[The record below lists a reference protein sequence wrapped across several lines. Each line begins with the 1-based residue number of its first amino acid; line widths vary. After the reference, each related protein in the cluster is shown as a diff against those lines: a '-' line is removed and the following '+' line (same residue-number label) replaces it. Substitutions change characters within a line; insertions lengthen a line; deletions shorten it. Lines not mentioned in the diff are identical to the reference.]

1 MGLSAEGNCHDW
13 QGPVKSKIRL
23 AGAGI
28 AWRGVIETAAMSNPP
43 ATLEPVKPAPLRAIR
58 AKRLAGEA
66 AVPGDKSIS
75 HRALMIGAL
84 AVGETR
90 IEGLLEG
97 EDVLNTGRA
106 LERLGVEVE
115 RTGEHAWRV
124 HGVGIGGLAE
134 PSDVL
139 DFGNAGTGAR
149 LMMGVLAG
157 HAFTSIMTG
166 DASLRRRPMS
176 RVIEPL
182 REVGA
187 RFVTREGGRLP
198 LAMVGAANPIPIRYR
213 LPVASAQ
220 VKSAVLFAG
229 LSAPGETTVIEPE
242 PSRDHTELMLRHF
255 GAHIEVQPGEAKGE
269 RVVTLKGQPELEARH
284 VSVPGDIS
292 SAAFPLAAALLVPG
306 SSITLR
312 HVGINPLR
320 TGLLDTLAEMGA
332 TISMETSSAKGA
344 EPVADLR
351 VSASSLRGVHV
362 PAERA
367 PRMIDEYPVLA
378 VLAACAEGTT
388 RLEGLAELRVKES
401 DRLAAIAKG
410 LKACGVEVEE
420 LKDGL
425 IIEGKGRPPI
435 GGALIE
441 TRLDHRIAMAFLVL
455 GLVSEKPVTVDDG
468 NPIATSFPDF
478 VALMGRL
485 GADIEP
491 A

>member
-1 MGLSAEGNCHDW
+1 MPHAPAVTE
-13 QGPVKSKIRL
+13 P
-23 AGAGI
+23 AG
-28 AWRGVIETAAMSNPP
+28 
-43 ATLEPVKPAPLRAIR
+43 PAPLRA
-58 AKRLAGEA
+58 KRGSRLVGEA
-66 AVPGDKSIS
+66 TVPGDKSIS

-106 LERLGVEVE
+106 LEKLGVEVG
-115 RTGEHAWRV
+115 RTGPGAWRV
-124 HGVGIGGLAE
+124 HGVGIGGLTE

-166 DASLRRRPMS
+166 DASLRRRPMN

-229 LSAPGETTVIEPE
+229 LSAPGETIVIEPE

-255 GAHIEVQPGEAKGE
+255 GARVEVRAGEGKGE
-269 RVVTLKGQPELEARH
+269 HAIVLGGQPELEARH
-284 VSVPGDIS
+284 IRVPGDIS

-306 SSITLR
+306 SEVTLR
-312 HVGINPLR
+312 NVGINPLR
-320 TGLLDTLAEMGA
+320 TGLLDTLGEMGA
-332 TISMETSSAKGA
+332 TISMETSGRTGA

-351 VSASSLRGVHV
+351 VRASALKGVHV

-367 PRMIDEYPVLA
+367 PRMIDEYPILA
-378 VLAACAEGTT
+378 ALAACAEGTS
-388 RLEGLAELRVKES
+388 RFDGLAELRVKES
-401 DRLAAIAKG
+401 DRLAAIANG
-410 LKACGVEVEE
+410 LKACGVAVEE

-425 IIEGKGRPPI
+425 IIEGRGRPPA
-435 GGALIE
+435 GGGMIE
-441 TRLDHRIAMAFLVL
+441 AKLDHRIAMAFLVL
-455 GLVSEKPVTVDDG
+455 GLVTVQPVVVDDG
-468 NPIATSFPDF
+468 SPIATSFPDF
-478 VALMGRL
+478 VLLMTRL
-485 GADIEP
+485 GASIEP